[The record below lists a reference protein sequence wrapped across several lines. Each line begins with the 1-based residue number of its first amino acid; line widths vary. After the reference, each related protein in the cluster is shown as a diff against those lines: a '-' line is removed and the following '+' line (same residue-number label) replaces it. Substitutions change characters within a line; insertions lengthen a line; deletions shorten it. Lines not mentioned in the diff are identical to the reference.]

1 MVIDT
6 KDNVKIDLSSGHKH
20 ALCPIKKG
28 ESVIKYGEVIGI
40 ATSDI
45 DKGEWVHSHNLKT
58 ALSDDLK
65 YEYVPDENLLQV
77 GSTDRTFLGYRRK
90 NGEVGIRNDVWI
102 ITTVGCIADVAKS
115 IAERTGAI
123 ALSHPYGCSQLGEDQ
138 LTTEKTIA
146 ALALHPNA
154 GGVLVLGL
162 GCENNS
168 IERMIPLLGD
178 YDKERIRFLLCQE
191 SEDEVEDG
199 AAVVRELQAIA
210 STDKRVPV
218 SISELKIGLK
228 CGGSDG
234 YSGIS
239 ANPLLGRL
247 TDRMTSLGAKSVLTE
262 VPEMFGAEHL
272 LMKRCAS
279 KEIFEKTVKLINDFK
294 DYYRR
299 HGQPIYENPS
309 PGNKAGGITTLEE
322 KSLGCIRKGGK
333 SPVTDVLDYGEKVTR
348 GGLSLLNGPGNDLV
362 SLTNLAAAGAHL
374 VLFTTGRG
382 TPFGG
387 AVPTIKVATNAEL
400 AKRKSGWIDF
410 DSSPTLAGEDM
421 TEELFDYVIRVAEG
435 EPTCNEKKG
444 YRSIAVF
451 KSGVTL

>member
-6 KDNVKIDLSSGHKH
+6 KDNVKIDLASGHKH

-58 ALSDDLK
+58 SLSDDLK

-199 AAVVRELQAIA
+199 TAVVRELQAIA

-400 AKRKSGWIDF
+400 AERKSGWIDF

-451 KSGVTL
+451 KSDVTL